1 MIKNTTLEIIF
12 TLLLGVF
19 CLWVIVEGY
28 ELSLG
33 NLVEIGPGF
42 LLFFEGIFLG
52 ILCLVSLR
60 ALFFESGDLAPAF
73 SSSRG
78 LRGVF
83 FVIGLTSLVGFFF
96 EILGFKI
103 ISVLFLIL
111 LLRYVGEERWTRLLP
126 VAILT
131 ILFSYIIFNKLLNIQ
146 LPVGPLG
153 F

>member
-33 NLVEIGPGF
+33 NLAEIGPGF

-83 FVIGLTSLVGFFF
+83 FVIGLTSIVGFFF
-96 EILGFKI
+96 EILGFTI

>member
-1 MIKNTTLEIIF
+1 MIKNTTLEILF
-12 TLLLGVF
+12 TLLLGVS
-19 CLWVIVEGY
+19 CIWVIVEGY
-28 ELSLG
+28 ELTLG

-60 ALFFESGDLAPAF
+60 KLFFESGDLTPAF

-83 FVIGLTSLVGFFF
+83 FVIGLTSIVGFFF
-96 EILGFKI
+96 EILGFTI
-103 ISVLFLIL
+103 ISILFLIL

-131 ILFSYIIFNKLLNIQ
+131 ILFSYIIFNMLLNIQ